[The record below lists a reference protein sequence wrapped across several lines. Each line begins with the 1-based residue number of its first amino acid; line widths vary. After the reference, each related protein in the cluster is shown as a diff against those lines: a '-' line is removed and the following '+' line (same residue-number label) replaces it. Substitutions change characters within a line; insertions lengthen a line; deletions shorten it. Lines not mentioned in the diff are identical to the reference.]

1 MGFLQTLL
9 RRQIPQ
15 LKRDEPPKSAQ
26 AIQRILQLSFMTL
39 VAYLVAWPIPIRPI
53 AWQANTTKPGATLWP
68 NTDWSVDPTYVDLP
82 EGYGPE
88 DVAIDSAGVVHVGL
102 NDGRIMTFTPPDW
115 QPQEIANTGG
125 RPLGLHFDMEEAFS
139 SPMPCV
145 VYYG

>member
-68 NTDWSVDPTYVDLP
+68 NTDWSVDPTVDHQ
-82 EGYGPE
+82 GYGRRCRDWP
-88 DVAIDSAGVVHVGL
+88 AGIVHVGP
-102 NDGRIMTFTPPDW
+102 MT
-115 QPQEIANTGG
+115 A
-125 RPLGLHFDMEEAFS
+125 AS
-139 SPMPCV
+139 
-145 VYYG
+145 